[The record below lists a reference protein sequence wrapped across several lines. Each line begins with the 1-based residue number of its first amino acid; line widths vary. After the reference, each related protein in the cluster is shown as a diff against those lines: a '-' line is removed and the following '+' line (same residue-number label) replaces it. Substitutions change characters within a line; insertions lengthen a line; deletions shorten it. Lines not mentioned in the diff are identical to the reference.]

1 MSMDTRNK
9 NKRRTEDPRVH
20 QPAKTSDIDHE
31 QNGKIPQIPNVPD
44 PYDTGW
50 KRLVVRLFFQFLEYL
65 APDILEKID
74 TTIYPEFL
82 DKELKQLLPTLKL
95 RNRNADMLVKV
106 HGTDGGAKIILLHI
120 EFQTQV
126 DKNIGKRS
134 FFYSLRIYEKFE
146 IFPVT
151 LIVLADATKS
161 FRPERLEFRLNKR
174 AGLTL
179 DFPIIKILDYRERIE
194 EFKQSNN
201 VIEQVLS
208 VYLECQQK
216 RESLKK
222 LNRTTSMNQKTQKK
236 NQAQEWFTLKTEI
249 MKRLHSLNID
259 EVFIAEVLWFL
270 EWLIILPNPLAI
282 EYSNLLYQEYEKKE
296 GTMAF
301 VSSFELYG
309 REKGLQEGRQEGRQE
324 GLQIGQVLILKKNIS
339 NLLDKKYGLTL
350 DEQAKINSCEDLETL
365 NAALETLV
373 FSDSKDEV
381 FSVLDSSS

>member
-1 MSMDTRNK
+1 MDTRNK
-9 NKRRTEDPRVH
+9 NKRRTEDPGVH
-20 QPAKTSDIDHE
+20 QPAKTSYIDHE

-65 APDILEKID
+65 APDILEKIN
-74 TTIYPEFL
+74 TTIPPEFL

-106 HGTDGGAKIILLHI
+106 HGTDGEAKIILLHI
-120 EFQTQV
+120 EFQTHV
-126 DKNIGKRS
+126 DKSIGKRS
-134 FFYSLRIYEKFE
+134 FVYSLRIYEKFE
-146 IFPVT
+146 IFPIT
-151 LIVLADATKS
+151 ILVLADATKS

-222 LNRTTSMNQKTQKK
+222 SNRITSMNQKTRKK
-236 NQAQEWFTLKTEI
+236 NQAHEWFTLKTEI

-270 EWLIILPNPLAI
+270 EWLIILPNSLAI
-282 EYSNLLYQEYEKKE
+282 EYSNLLYQEY
-296 GTMAF
+296 G
-301 VSSFELYG
+301 
-309 REKGLQEGRQEGRQE
+309 
-324 GLQIGQVLILKKNIS
+324 
-339 NLLDKKYGLTL
+339 
-350 DEQAKINSCEDLETL
+350 DL
-365 NAALETLV
+365 
-373 FSDSKDEV
+373 
-381 FSVLDSSS
+381 